1 MFTDFNGTVVN
12 SSYSSCNNDFR
23 ELPENLLLAILS
35 AKYKLGLLD
44 SSGIIIYLKLCG
56 KNGSSTQFSGVGED
70 NKLKDSHLEPR
81 KLNYKFF
88 WSQEPYMLTK

>member
-23 ELPENLLLAILS
+23 ELSENLLLAILS